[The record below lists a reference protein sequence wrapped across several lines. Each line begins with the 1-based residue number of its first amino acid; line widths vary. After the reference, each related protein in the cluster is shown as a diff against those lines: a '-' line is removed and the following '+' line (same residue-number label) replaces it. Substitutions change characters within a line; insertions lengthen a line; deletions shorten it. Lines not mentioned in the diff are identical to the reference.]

1 MKKRKMM
8 MKKYNIRKDKI
19 DEIQKKIDECYI
31 ASSIINVYGAS
42 GTGKT
47 YLVQEA
53 VEKYFCDNTKSIILY
68 INLLEDI
75 LSTTA
80 FWDMILF
87 TIWNGGVNDRKNM
100 LKIDKKMSLSKYLQR
115 SMRRKRVISALF
127 QSVSSIVATI
137 PVYNAQIE
145 ISGVD
150 VADSNHLSINNE
162 IEKSKLVMKYF
173 KYISKKHK
181 LILIIDNYQFMNPT
195 IKRYFETAINQIS
208 KNVTFINIQRTDNT
222 HCIHSIAYQTNYAN
236 IELANL
242 SKREILESILVP
254 LYPDVQIL
262 TMVSEDCFEKTYG
275 NLKEIDIYI
284 KANDNDIRKGILKKN
299 STKSL
304 YNTLDSLPTI
314 QRDLVLLATL
324 FPAGIRLEYVTAL
337 MKRYFYLNDDVLND
351 ELRKIITLG
360 YVMLNSTRKDLLKL
374 AHDKIGLSIETINSS
389 EEFLEFYYNVEN
401 GLEELVQQK
410 KDSSDYIYLLH
421 CYIGICNGKK
431 IIKSIKYLNELIKLE
446 YNACSFQYL
455 VELTNKYIGSEKNI
469 LLHLSESS
477 ILSILDACQK
487 NCSFETSLLILDTI
501 RSGNVWNEKF
511 AIYYVKVMT
520 QLYHFNIALKELELL
535 PENNETIMYK
545 LIILEHL
552 GKEEEISKILT
563 SLIQNSNKVLDKWYY
578 IILRNTTH
586 FFTYDQA
593 YQNLQKCLNYFTKC
607 GTVFEQATILN
618 NISVIQIW
626 NGTKTYAD
634 AEKNIKIAIKKFN
647 GIGSNEI
654 FEAYYNYGT
663 LNYLKGNYQKA
674 LEYFEYALDEV
685 PETLTM
691 DVTLLHISKNICEC
705 AINPEKISDLEI
717 YLLHSLNKSEI
728 LQDPWVRFQL
738 EYNLKNIEIYNNG
751 RTDVI
756 PSEVFLPNNNK
767 NNTAITVFDVL
778 PVHNDYIR
786 ICLSLSPNWRY

>member
-1 MKKRKMM
+1 
-8 MKKYNIRKDKI
+8 MKKYNIRKDEI
-19 DEIQKKIDECYI
+19 FEIQKKIDQCYKS
-31 ASSIINVYGAS
+31 SSIINVYGAS

-47 YLVQEA
+47 YLVKEA
-53 VEKYFCDNTKSIILY
+53 VEKYFCDNTKSTILY

-87 TIWNGGVNDRKNM
+87 TIWNGDINDKESM
-100 LKIDKKMSLSKYLQR
+100 LKIDKKTSLSKYLQR
-115 SMRRKRVISALF
+115 SMRGKRAISTLL

-145 ISGVD
+145 IGGFD
-150 VADSNHLSINNE
+150 VADSNHLAINNE
-162 IEKSKLVMKYF
+162 IEKSKLVIKYF
-173 KYISKKHK
+173 KYVSKKNK

-195 IKRYFETAINQIS
+195 IKHYFEAAINQIS
-208 KNVTFINIQRTDNT
+208 NNVAFINIQRTDNT
-222 HCIHSIAYQTNYAN
+222 YCVHSIAYQTNYAN

-242 SKREILESILVP
+242 SKRDILESVLLP
-254 LYPDVQIL
+254 LYPDVKIL
-262 TMVSEDCFEKTYG
+262 NIVSEDCFEKTHG

-284 KANDNDIRKGILKKN
+284 KANDNNIKKGILKKN

-304 YNTLDSLPTI
+304 SNSLDSLPQI
-314 QRDLVLLATL
+314 QKDLVLLATL

-337 MKRYFYLNDDVLND
+337 MKRHFYLNEDVLNE

-389 EEFLEFYYNVEN
+389 EEFLEFYYNVKN

-410 KDSSDYIYLLH
+410 KNSSDYIYLLH

-431 IIKSIKYLNELIKLE
+431 TLKSIEYLEELIKLE

-455 VELTNKYIGSEKNI
+455 VELTNGYIDSEKNI
-469 LLHLSESS
+469 LLHLSELC
-477 ILSILDACQK
+477 ILNILDACQK
-487 NCSFETSLLILDTI
+487 TCSFKTSLVILDTI
-501 RSGNVWNEKF
+501 RSGNNWNEKYGV
-511 AIYYVKVMT
+511 YYVKVMT
-520 QLYHFNIALKELELL
+520 QLYHFNTALKELESL
-535 PENNETIMYK
+535 PENNETLMYK

-552 GKEEEISKILT
+552 GKEEEISKTLNL
-563 SLIQNSNKVLDKWYY
+563 LIQNRNIVFNKWYY
-578 IILRNTTH
+578 IILRNTAH
-586 FFTYDQA
+586 FFSYEQA
-593 YQNLQKCLNYFTKC
+593 YQNLQKCLDYFTKC
-607 GTVFEQATILN
+607 GTIFEQATILN

-626 NGTKTYAD
+626 NGKKTFAD
-634 AEKNIKIAIKKFN
+634 AEKNIKNAIQKFHE
-647 GIGSNEI
+647 IGSNEI

-691 DVTLLHISKNICEC
+691 DVTLLHVNKNICEC
-705 AINPEKISDLEI
+705 AIDPVKISDLERYI
-717 YLLHSLNKSEI
+717 LHSLNKSEI

-738 EYNLKNIEIYNNG
+738 EYNLKNIEIYNYG
-751 RTDVI
+751 KTDLN
-756 PSEVFLPNNNK
+756 PLEEFLPNNNK
-767 NNTAITVFDVL
+767 NTTAITVFDVL
-778 PVHNDYIR
+778 QVHNDYISV
-786 ICLSLSPNWRY
+786 CLSLSPNWRY